1 MNLSISNIAWDL
13 DEDEAVAEIL
23 QDLGVG
29 GVEIAPTKIWPQPL
43 AASDREI
50 AAYRAFWKSRGIRIV
65 AMQSLLFGR
74 PDLTIFQSAEK
85 RVETLDHLEGIIRLG
100 NKLGAHA
107 LVFGSPK
114 NRRVETLSQGEID
127 RIALPFFQQ
136 IGEVALRNELTFCIE
151 PNAPLYECDY
161 VQTSREGLELVR
173 SVDSEGFRL
182 HLDAAAM
189 TLCGEEIEEAL
200 SDSLPLMSH
209 FHVSEPHLSP
219 IGSGAVDHRRFAAV
233 LRKLKYPNWVS
244 IEMRATSEPTHPE
257 SVRSALEFVLG
268 LYPQNETQ

>member
-1 MNLSISNIAWDL
+1 MNISISNIAWDL
-13 DEDEAVAEIL
+13 DEDEAVAEVLRDQGIS
-23 QDLGVG
+23 
-29 GVEIAPTKIWPQPL
+29 GVEIAPSKIWPQPL

-50 AAYRAFWKSRGIRIV
+50 EAYRAFWESRGIRIV

-74 PDLTIFQSAEK
+74 SDLTIFQSAEK
-85 RVETLDHLEGIIRLG
+85 TRETLNYLKGIIRLG

-114 NRRVETLSQGEID
+114 NRRVETLSQAEID
-127 RIALPFFQQ
+127 RIALPFFQR
-136 IGEVALRNELTFCIE
+136 IGETAMQNELAFCIE

-161 VQTSREGLELVR
+161 VQTSREGLDLVR
-173 SVDSEGFRL
+173 SVGSEGFRL

-219 IGSGAVDHRRFAAV
+219 IGSGVVDHFLFATI
-233 LRKLKYPNWVS
+233 LRKLDYSKWVS
-244 IEMRATSEPTHPE
+244 IEMRATAKATHLE
-257 SVRSALEFVLG
+257 SVRSALEFVRR
-268 LYPQNETQ
+268 LYPANETT